1 VFAGWLAWQR
11 AGWLAGQL
19 LASWLVGLAASW
31 LAGRL
36 ASWLALTGWPTDL
49 KLGGSANL
57 YGDLESTVPARSAG
71 VFRASGWNMTRSTI
85 PLEGR

>member
-1 VFAGWLAWQR
+1 MAGGPVAGLAGWLAWL
-11 AGWLAGQL
+11 LAGR
-19 LASWLVGLAASW
+19 LAGW

-71 VFRASGWNMTRSTI
+71 VLRASGWNMTRSSI
-85 PLEGR
+85 PLGGR